1 MEVTIRQS
9 GECMCNETV
18 EDIITVD
25 GIRAFKGP
33 DGVPFLSGG
42 QYSKLHLLWCLST
55 DFFNPYHN
63 KIAGKVAFV
72 GSIILS
78 CLLLPPDMWYK
89 LENLCLVGII
99 PGPCKLSGH
108 EINHFLCPLIK
119 IMKESWE
126 YGVRYRMH
134 DYPHGQLVCSAIAL
148 LVNDLPMAQKIIGIA
163 NYVDRNDAKEGNFNL
178 WRVHTLQRVQEDAHK
193 WQSVTSQKECKRLY
207 NKTGVCH
214 SVLMEL
220 VYWDPTTM
228 ISVDCMH
235 LFFIS
240 LLQYHAQI
248 VLGMDSAGTHDAK
261 VANITVKQLE
271 DARKMLHTSPGS
283 LNLSAL
289 TVDVL
294 KILCEERGISV
305 K

>member
-1 MEVTIRQS
+1 
-9 GECMCNETV
+9 
-18 EDIITVD
+18 
-25 GIRAFKGP
+25 
-33 DGVPFLSGG
+33 
-42 QYSKLHLLWCLST
+42 
-55 DFFNPYHN
+55 
-63 KIAGKVAFV
+63 
-72 GSIILS
+72 
-78 CLLLPPDMWYK
+78 
-89 LENLCLVGII
+89 
-99 PGPCKLSGH
+99 
-108 EINHFLCPLIK
+108 
-119 IMKESWE
+119 
-126 YGVRYRMH
+126 
-134 DYPHGQLVCSAIAL
+134 
-148 LVNDLPMAQKIIGIA
+148 
-163 NYVDRNDAKEGNFNL
+163 
-178 WRVHTLQRVQEDAHK
+178 
-193 WQSVTSQKECKRLY
+193 
-207 NKTGVCH
+207 
-214 SVLMEL
+214 MEL

-240 LLQYHAQI
+240 LLQYHSQT